1 VWYNANMTN
10 RLRAIINRIDN
21 WPKQAQEEAVNS
33 LLAIEDEYLGGDNLL
48 PEDVIAL
55 ERSGEDVRLGRFAG
69 DHDVE
74 GVLNKYR
81 GA

>member
-1 VWYNANMTN
+1 MSNKLKELLDRVGT
-10 RLRAIINRIDN
+10 
-21 WPKQAQEEAVNS
+21 WPEEAQEE
-33 LLAIEDEYLGGDNLL
+33 LLESVRAIERRHVGENNLL